1 MITADDYGNSGAYF
15 NNSSNAS
22 TARYLG
28 LSSSVGN
35 LGRSRVAAY
44 THIREQGTGVSL
56 ITRYTRASSMIPGWQ
71 GPRPVA
77 FTMEPEWNF
86 DTPTT

>member
-1 MITADDYGNSGAYF
+1 MMTADDYGNSGAYF

-35 LGRSRVAAY
+35 IGRSRVAAY
-44 THIREQGTGVSL
+44 SNIREGGTGIAL
-56 ITRYTRASSMIPGWQ
+56 TTRFARAGSAIPGWQ
-71 GPRPVA
+71 GPRPIA
-77 FTMEPEWNF
+77 FTMVPEWNF